1 MADTKISAGADPG
14 TLVATDKLPLARSA
28 STTAYAAT
36 VAEIATYANGVYAPN
51 YYTGS
56 PAMDGTAAPGSVA
69 FVSRGDH
76 RHPTDASLLSKSG
89 GTMTGALT
97 LAADPA
103 AALQA
108 ATKQYVDGAAAA
120 GVTSWNTR
128 TGGVTLTL
136 ADVTGV
142 GGAPL
147 ASPVFTGN
155 PTAPTPTAGDSDT
168 SIATTAFVANAVSA
182 GTAGVASFN
191 TRTGAV
197 TLTSGDV
204 TTALTFT
211 PYNATNP
218 SGYQTAAQVTTTLAP
233 YALTS
238 AVLPL
243 AGGTMTGD
251 ITLGSGA
258 VLFERQA
265 ALGAGT
271 AIAADSAAVFTKTI
285 SGVTTF
291 TVTGTPASGAV
302 SSFMLDLTNG
312 GSAAITWWSGMKWA
326 GGTAPTL
333 TTAGRDLL
341 GFMTYDAGTTWTGM
355 LLAKDAK

>member
-1 MADTKISAGADPG
+1 MAYDFPNSPTSGQTVTGG
-14 TLVATDKLPLARSA
+14 TGVSYRWDGGKWVAT
-28 STTAYAAT
+28 
-36 VAEIATYANGVYAPN
+36 
-51 YYTGS
+51 
-56 PAMDGTAAPGSVA
+56 
-69 FVSRGDH
+69 
-76 RHPTDASLLSKSG
+76 G
-89 GTMTGALT
+89 GA
-97 LAADPA
+97 
-103 AALQA
+103 
-108 ATKQYVDGAAAA
+108 
-120 GVTSWNTR
+120 
-128 TGGVTLTL
+128 GGVT
-136 ADVTGV
+136 
-142 GGAPL
+142 
-147 ASPVFTGN
+147 
-155 PTAPTPTAGDSDT
+155 
-168 SIATTAFVANAVSA
+168 
-182 GTAGVASFN
+182 SFN

-197 TLTSGDV
+197 TLSNTDV
-204 TTALTFT
+204 TTVLPASSTT
-211 PYNATNP
+211 PTMDGAAAVGSGTTWARADHVHPVDTSRYAATNP